1 MVFMDKKKAII
12 VGDYFPL
19 DNKESY
25 ETKVFAE
32 QVNNVGI
39 DVFLLSASW
48 CKIDKKNFTEYEL
61 LRESEKIFFKKF
73 YVDPIQ
79 LQQWRID
86 ILLGLYSL
94 ALKVLEKYKI
104 DYIFFLDEMIYYP
117 LLLLLK
123 KKYPL
128 IKIYC
133 IIGTLNYRELYDDYL
148 YPEVIN
154 SFEDVDYIVSNT
166 DILNEIKKEMDI
178 ASSKLL
184 IESTFYEQM
193 MKGKL
198 V

>member
-1 MVFMDKKKAII
+1 MDKKKAII